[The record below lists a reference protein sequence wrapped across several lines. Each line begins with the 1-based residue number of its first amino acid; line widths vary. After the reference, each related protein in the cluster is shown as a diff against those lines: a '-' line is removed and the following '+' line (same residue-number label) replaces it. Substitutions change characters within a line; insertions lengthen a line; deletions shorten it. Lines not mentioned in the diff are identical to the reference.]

1 MILYLPSV
9 WPLNSNAVVSK
20 DGEVLWEYTF
30 LSRVRG
36 FAGSRVDKLIS
47 HVTMPARF
55 YVPDLNAVA
64 GRARLPQDEAHHLTK
79 VLRLGRGEVVGVFD
93 GRGREWRALV
103 ETAGR
108 EGVEVSL
115 IEAIASRQPA
125 VDLTLVQAVLKG
137 PAMDNVIRDCTMVGV
152 RFIQPVLTART
163 TVKASTLD
171 IALERWR
178 RVALASAK
186 QCGAARLPEMRD
198 VVDFDDWLGSGVVQ
212 PALMLVE
219 PSVAVAPVTMR
230 QLASQPLPSQ
240 ATLVVG
246 PEGGWTGEE
255 RDLAISSG
263 CSPLSLGRM
272 TLRADTV
279 SLAAAAALLAIWDE

>member
-1 MILYLPSV
+1 
-9 WPLNSNAVVSK
+9 
-20 DGEVLWEYTF
+20 
-30 LSRVRG
+30 
-36 FAGSRVDKLIS
+36 
-47 HVTMPARF
+47 MPARF
-55 YVPDLNAVA
+55 YVPDLNAVE

-93 GRGREWRALV
+93 GRGGEWRALV

-152 RFIQPVLTART
+152 RSIQPVLTART

-186 QCGAARLPEMRD
+186 QCGAARLPQMRD
-198 VVDFDDWLGSGVVQ
+198 VVDFDDWLGRGVVL

-230 QLASQPLPSQ
+230 QLASQPVPSQ

-255 RDLAISSG
+255 RDRAISSG
-263 CSPLSLGRM
+263 CSPVSLGRM